1 LIDNDRIDNDHTMS
15 KLLEGRIALITGAN
29 RGIGLAIAKAY
40 GRAGAQ
46 CILAGRNKAALERV
60 AAEINATGGKASAL
74 GMDLERPASI
84 AAAIDEIVR
93 KFDRL
98 DVFVA
103 NGASLGARKPIVNYP
118 MDVWQQTFQINVHA
132 NLQLLQ
138 GLNGLLHKSDA
149 GRVIFL
155 SAAVAT
161 NAKATTGSY
170 AVTKAAL
177 EAVARI
183 YGIEN
188 KDSKVTVN
196 TVSPGATRTAMRA
209 AAAPDEDPLTLKTPE
224 DIAPLFVEMAQSSYA
239 RHDEWIAADDWLKAK
254 AK

>member
-1 LIDNDRIDNDHTMS
+1 MS
-15 KLLEGRIALITGAN
+15 KPLEGRIALITGAN

-40 GRAGAQ
+40 GRAGAH
-46 CILAGRNKAALERV
+46 CILAARNKAALEAV
-60 AAEINATGGKASAL
+60 AAEITAAGGAAETL

-84 AAAIDEIVR
+84 AAAIDLIVR
-93 KFDRL
+93 RHPRL
-98 DVFVA
+98 DIFVA
-103 NGASLGARKPIVNYP
+103 NGASLGARQAIVQYP
-118 MDVWQQTFQINVHA
+118 MAVWLHTFQVNVHA

-138 GLNGLLHKSDA
+138 GLDGLLRKSDA

-170 AVTKAAL
+170 AVSKAAL

-183 YGIEN
+183 YGIEG
-188 KDSKVTVN
+188 KGGKVTVN

-209 AAAPDEDPLTLKTPE
+209 AAAPDEDPMTLKTPE
-224 DIAPLFVEMAQSSYA
+224 DIAPLFVEMAMPSYT
-239 RHDEWIAADDWLKAK
+239 RHDEWIAADDWLRAK
-254 AK
+254 Q